1 MSETKYQR
9 LITSYHK
16 HKPKFY
22 DHISL
27 ISQPFIDIQAATN
40 QQVNDFDLD
49 TAIGVQLDAVGLWI
63 GIGRTIKTPIEGVYF
78 SLDVKAIGFDQG
90 TWQGEYDAGGLTVL
104 DDDAY
109 RTILRAKIAA
119 NHWDGTTET
128 LSDVYQAI
136 FPDHKSRIFAVDNF
150 DMTMDVFITG
160 EDISAVMKAVIAQG
174 YLDVKPSTVGIKS
187 YTITSEPGQL
197 FGFDIDNDFITG
209 LDTGSWGISLNGES
223 NG

>member
-27 ISQPFIDIQAATN
+27 ITQPFIDIQAATN
-40 QQVNDFDLD
+40 QQVTDFDLD

-63 GIGRTIKTPIEGVYF
+63 GIGRTIKTPIEGVF
-78 SLDVKAIGFDQG
+78 FALDVEAVGLDQG
-90 TWQGEYDAGGLTVL
+90 IWQGEFDAGGLTVL
-104 DDDAY
+104 DDDTY

-128 LSDVYQAI
+128 LSDIYQAI
-136 FPDHKSRIFAVDNF
+136 FPDHKTRIFAVDNF

-160 EDISAVMKAVIAQG
+160 DAISAVMKAVIAQG

-187 YTITSEPGQL
+187 YTITSEPGRL
-197 FGFDIDNDFITG
+197 FGLDIDNEFIAG
-209 LDTGSWGISLNGES
+209 LDTGVWGTELEKS
-223 NG
+223 

>member
-27 ISQPFIDIQAATN
+27 ITQPFIDIQAATN
-40 QQVNDFDLD
+40 QQINDFDLD
-49 TAIGVQLDAVGLWI
+49 TAIGVQLDAVGIWI
-63 GIGRTIKTPIEGVYF
+63 GISRTIKTPIEGVFF
-78 SLDVKAIGFDQG
+78 SLDIEGVGLDQG
-90 TWQGEYDAGGLTVL
+90 VWQGEFDAGGLTVL
-104 DDDAY
+104 DDDTY

-136 FPDHKSRIFAVDNF
+136 FPDHKTRIFAVDNF

-160 EDISAVMKAVIAQG
+160 EDISAVMKAVIVQG

-197 FGFDIDNDFITG
+197 FGLDVDNAFIAG
-209 LDTGSWGISLNGES
+209 LDTGVWGVELERN
-223 NG
+223 

>member
-1 MSETKYQR
+1 MSEMKYQR

-27 ISQPFIDIQAATN
+27 ITQPFIDIQAQTN

-63 GIGRTIKTPIEGVYF
+63 GIGRVIKTPIEGVYF
-78 SLDVKAIGFDQG
+78 SLNIEGIGFNQG
-90 TWQGEYDAGGLTVL
+90 VWQGKFDAGGLTVL
-104 DDDAY
+104 DDDTY

-136 FPDHKSRIFAVDNF
+136 FPDHKTRIFAVDNF

-160 EDISAVMKAVIAQG
+160 EEISAVMKAVIAQG

-187 YTITSEPGQL
+187 YTITSEPGRL
-197 FGFDIDNDFITG
+197 FGFNIDNEFIAGFNTG
-209 LDTGSWGISLNGES
+209 VWGVELEKQ
-223 NG
+223 